1 MPSMEVIS
9 VNIWQILISL
19 CNLLILYLIIRKF
32 LYEPVRKMLA
42 QRRAVIDGQYADADE
57 AKRAALA
64 DKSEYE
70 EKLAGA
76 KAEAETIRQNAI
88 AEADRRGEKLV
99 AEAKDKADGIVRR
112 AEAEVELEKQKAK
125 DDIRRE
131 IADVS
136 TKLAEKLIEREIDE
150 KDHQELIDSFIN
162 DIGNEK

>member
-32 LYEPVRKMLA
+32 LYEPVRKMLE
-42 QRRAVIDGQYADADE
+42 QRRAVIDGQYSDADE

-64 DKSEYE
+64 DKAAYE

-76 KAEAETIRQNAI
+76 KAEAETIRQNAV
-88 AEADRRGEKLV
+88 AEADKRGEKLL

-150 KDHQELIDSFIN
+150 KDHHELIDSFI
-162 DIGNEK
+162 DEIGETK